1 MITSKQI
8 RRARLLRDYSIKEM
22 ATKLHIDESTYARLE
37 RGEIKISAKRV
48 DELLVVFSMS
58 YDFLHNIEITLSQI
72 GNQHSK

>member
-1 MITSKQI
+1 MITYKQI

-58 YDFLHNIEITLSQI
+58 YDFLHNIENRLS
-72 GNQHSK
+72 

>member
-1 MITSKQI
+1 MITYKQI

-22 ATKLHIDESTYARLE
+22 ATKLHIDESTYAMLE

-58 YDFLHNIEITLSQI
+58 YDFLHNIENRLSQL
-72 GNQHSK
+72 GN